1 MAILIVRSKL
11 FTILSGVLFAF
22 PYFLITGCVA
32 PYPAPVVESQRNLN
46 QTIDKAHAKQTYI
59 IQRGDTLYG
68 VALRHG
74 IDYKELAQWN
84 GIVNPNALK
93 IGQEIDL
100 SVPSKQ
106 KLASQQEKVMP
117 EQVATAQPILYS
129 VSQPILSSEKTKQF
143 PSSASQSDME
153 VSASSIIAEPKGIK
167 LPYSETAVAQLGGS
181 NSIPTSPPAKAETAA
196 IAPVTQKAEP
206 KAETVAITSATEK
219 IEIAST
225 TQKAETASLT
235 QKAEPKAETVAI
247 TPATQKIAMAPTTQ
261 NIVENESTPKS
272 SPQKVEANRS
282 NNIKWSWPA
291 NGQLL
296 SRYTEKTKGV
306 SISGKPG
313 QPVLASADGT
323 VVYSGSGLRGY
334 GKLIIVKHN
343 NTYLSAYGHNSKIL
357 VREGETVTKGQK
369 IAEMGN
375 TDSDTVKLHFE
386 IRERGKPV
394 DPLKFLSN

>member
-1 MAILIVRSKL
+1 MAILIVKSKL
-11 FTILSGVLFAF
+11 FTILSGVLFVF

-46 QTIDKAHAKQTYI
+46 QTIDKAPGKQTYI

-84 GIVNPNALK
+84 GVVNPNALK

-106 KLASQQEKVMP
+106 KLVSQQEKVVIP
-117 EQVATAQPILYS
+117 EQATTVQPTLYS
-129 VSQPILSSEKTKQF
+129 VSQPILPYEKTKQL
-143 PSSASQSDME
+143 PPSASQPDVE
-153 VSASSIIAEPKGIK
+153 ASASSIVAEPKGIK
-167 LPYSETAVAQLGGS
+167 LPYSETAVAQVRVS
-181 NSIPTSPPAKAETAA
+181 NSTSTSLPT
-196 IAPVTQKAEP
+196 
-206 KAETVAITSATEK
+206 KAETVAIAPVIQK
-219 IEIAST
+219 PEIAST
-225 TQKAETASLT
+225 IQKAETVSVT
-235 QKAEPKAETVAI
+235 PKIEPKAETIAV
-247 TPATQKIAMAPTTQ
+247 TPATPNIAMAPTTQ
-261 NIVENESTPKS
+261 KIVENESPPRS
-272 SPQKVEANRS
+272 SSQKVEANRS
-282 NNIKWSWPA
+282 NIKWSWPA
-291 NGQLL
+291 HGQLL

-306 SISGKPG
+306 SISGQPG

-375 TDSDTVKLHFE
+375 TDSDIVKLHFE

>member
-1 MAILIVRSKL
+1 MLDIMIRKACLEIYGVITMAILVVRSKL
-11 FTILSGVLFAF
+11 FTILSGVLLVF

-32 PYPAPVVESQRNLN
+32 PHPAPVVESQRNLN
-46 QTIDKAHAKQTYI
+46 QTIDKAPAKQIYI
-59 IQRGDTLYG
+59 VQRGDTLYG

-74 IDYKELAQWN
+74 IDYRELAQWN

-106 KLASQQEKVMP
+106 KLSSQQEKVIP
-117 EQVATAQPILYS
+117 EQAITAQPTLFT
-129 VSQPILSSEKTKQF
+129 VPQPKLSSEETKQL
-143 PSSASQSDME
+143 PSSASQSDKE
-153 VSASSIIAEPKGIK
+153 ASAGSLVAEPKGIK
-167 LPYSETAVAQLGGS
+167 LPYSDTAVTQLRGS
-181 NSIPTSPPAKAETAA
+181 DSTPNSPTT
-196 IAPVTQKAEP
+196 TLP
-206 KAETVAITSATEK
+206 KAETVTITPATQLK
-219 IEIAST
+219 GSDST
-225 TQKAETASLT
+225 PNSPTTP
-235 QKAEPKAETVAI
+235 PKVETVAI

-261 NIVENESTPKS
+261 KIVENESTPKN
-272 SPQKVEANRS
+272 SPQKIEANSS
-282 NNIKWSWPA
+282 NNIKWSWPT

-296 SRYTEKTKGV
+296 SRYTEKSKGV

-313 QPVLASADGT
+313 QSVLASADGT

-343 NTYLSAYGHNSKIL
+343 DTYLSAYGHNSKIL

-369 IAEMGN
+369 IAEMGS
-375 TDSDTVKLHFE
+375 TDGDTVKLHFE

>member
-1 MAILIVRSKL
+1 MAISIVKAKL
-11 FTILSGVLFAF
+11 FTILSGVLFVF

-46 QTIDKAHAKQTYI
+46 QAIDKVSGKQTYI

-106 KLASQQEKVMP
+106 KLVSQQEKVVIP
-117 EQVATAQPILYS
+117 EQATTAQPTLYS
-129 VSQPILSSEKTKQF
+129 VSQPILSSEKTEQL
-143 PSSASQSDME
+143 PPSASQPDVE
-153 VSASSIIAEPKGIK
+153 ASASSIVAEPKGIK
-167 LPYSETAVAQLGGS
+167 LPYSETAVAQVRGS
-181 NSIPTSPPAKAETAA
+181 NSTFTSLPT
-196 IAPVTQKAEP
+196 
-206 KAETVAITSATEK
+206 KAETVAIAPVIQK
-219 IEIAST
+219 PEIAST
-225 TQKAETASLT
+225 TQKAETVSIT
-235 QKAEPKAETVAI
+235 PKIEPKAETVAV
-247 TPATQKIAMAPTTQ
+247 TPSTQNIAMAPTTQ
-261 NIVENESTPKS
+261 KIVENESPPRNS
-272 SPQKVEANRS
+272 SQKVEANRS
-282 NNIKWSWPA
+282 NIKWSWPA

-306 SISGKPG
+306 SISGQPG